1 MKHIFIIFV
10 LSSSISFSQ
19 STFTFPFSSDSSRWI
34 YVHSNAFTD
43 FTDTITYYFGKDTL
57 MPNRQTY
64 KPYGKAL
71 PNDQIFYFRKDS
83 LRIYQYL
90 SDTSEFVRYDFSK
103 KLGDTILYTTLGSYV
118 YATIITGDQDKTV
131 LGRSRRV
138 MTFHG
143 NGGVWDD
150 VVDSIGIMDFSLG
163 TEDYYQ
169 LTGAI
174 ISGISYG
181 YITSVAT
188 KKGLIPNTPYLS
200 HNYPNPFNPAT
211 TIEYE
216 ISTGMNV
223 RIIITNEIGQQV
235 AILVNSYK
243 QPGSYRIEWNASN
256 CASGIY
262 YCTMSGNGFLKT
274 TKLVLLK

>member
-34 YVHSNAFTD
+34 YVHSNAFTE
-43 FTDTITYYFGKDTL
+43 FTDTISYQLGNDTL
-57 MPNRQTY
+57 MPNKQTY
-64 KPYGKAL
+64 KAYGR
-71 PNDQIFYFRKDS
+71 NFYFRKDS
-83 LRIYQYL
+83 SRIYQYL
-90 SDTSEFVRYDFSK
+90 SDSSEFVRYDFSK
-103 KLGDTILYTTLGSYV
+103 KAGDTISYTTHGSYV

-131 LGRSRRV
+131 LGWSRRV

-150 VVDSIGIMDFSLG
+150 VADSIGIMDFSLG

-200 HNYPNPFNPAT
+200 QNYPNPFNPAT
-211 TIEYE
+211 TIGYE

-262 YCTMSGNGFLKT
+262 YCTMSSNGFLKT

>member
-1 MKHIFIIFV
+1 MKHILIIFA

-19 STFTFPFSSDSSRWI
+19 NTLTFPFNSDSSRWI
-34 YVHSNAFTD
+34 YVHSNAFTE
-43 FTDTITYYFGKDTL
+43 FTDTTTYYFGKDTL
-57 MPNRQTY
+57 MPNKQAY
-64 KPYGKAL
+64 KPYG
-71 PNDQIFYFRKDS
+71 NNYQMFYFRKDS
-83 LRIYQYL
+83 SRIYEYL
-90 SDTSEFVRYDFSK
+90 SSDSSEFVRYDFSK
-103 KLGDTILYTTLGSYV
+103 KVGDTISYTIQGSYV
-118 YATIITGDQDKTV
+118 YATIITGDQNKTIF
-131 LGRSRRV
+131 GRSRTV

-150 VVDSIGIMDFSLG
+150 VADSIGIMDFGLG

-174 ISGISYG
+174 ISGTSYG

-188 KKGLIPNTPYLS
+188 KNGLIPSTPYLS
-200 HNYPNPFNPAT
+200 HNYPNPFNPTT

-223 RIIITNEIGQQV
+223 RITITNEIGQQV

-262 YCTMSGNGFLKT
+262 YCTMGGNGFLKT